1 MVELGAAHS
10 RLPTGRSAHLDS
22 FVRDHLPAAADWPRL
37 DFSAL
42 PALASYPPQ
51 INAAAELLDRHVREG
66 HGARPAIWFEGQTIT
81 YADLLAWTN
90 RIAHVLVD
98 DLGVVP
104 GNRVLLRGFNSPSMV
119 AAWLAVLK
127 AGGVVV
133 TTMPLLRARELEEVI
148 QKARV
153 NVALCDG
160 RLLEELR
167 LADQRLGELSGAPR
181 PRIVLFGPEADAASL
196 ESMTAHK
203 SDAFANVDTAADDPC
218 LIGFTSGT
226 TGKPKGAVDFHRDLL
241 AICDT
246 FEAEVLAPS
255 PDDVFAGSPPI
266 AFTYGLGGLL
276 TFPFRVGASTALLE
290 KVSPQAVLEM
300 VQAARVTTLFTS
312 PTMFRS
318 LVDLVPDFDLSALK
332 DCVSA
337 GEPLPLPT
345 YQAWERATGLKII
358 DGLGST
364 ELLHIFISAARD
376 DILPGAT
383 GKVVPGYEARVV
395 DAAGRPLPAGEV
407 GLLAVRGPTGCRYLD
422 DPERQRGYVR
432 DGWNYTGDAYKQD
445 ERGYFW
451 FQARADD
458 MIISAGYNIAGIEI
472 ENVLLDHPKV
482 RECGVIGAPDP
493 ERGHIV
499 KAFVVLRDPSEAGQ
513 HMVRELQDFVKREI
527 APYKYPRAIEFV
539 AELPRTETGKLQR
552 YRLRAS
558 PSGADTGS
566 GG

>member
-1 MVELGAAHS
+1 MVELGASHS
-10 RLPTGRSAHLDS
+10 RLPTGRSAHADTY
-22 FVRDHLPAAADWPRL
+22 VRDHLPSTNDWPRL
-37 DFSAL
+37 DYSSLAAY
-42 PALASYPPQ
+42 PAQ
-51 INAAAELLDRHVREG
+51 INAAAELLDRHIRDGRAE
-66 HGARPAIWFEGQTIT
+66 RPALWFEGQTTT
-81 YADLLAWTN
+81 YADLLTWAN
-90 RIAHVLVD
+90 RLARVLTQ

-127 AGGVVV
+127 TGAVVV
-133 TTMPLLRARELEEVI
+133 TTMPLLRARELAEVI
-148 QKARV
+148 EKARV

-160 RLLEELR
+160 RLVEEMRLADLR
-167 LADQRLGELSGAPR
+167 LAELPDAPR
-181 PRIVLFGPEADAASL
+181 PRMVAFGPESGATSL
-196 ESMTAHK
+196 ESMMDGKPDDFT
-203 SDAFANVDTAADDPC
+203 NVDTAADDPC
-218 LIGFTSGT
+218 LIAFTSGT
-226 TGKPKGAVDFHRDLL
+226 TGKPKGAVHFHRDVL

-246 FEAEVLAPS
+246 FGAKVLKPS
-255 PDDVFAGSPPI
+255 PGDVFAGSPPL

-276 TFPFRVGASTALLE
+276 TFPFRVGASTALIE
-290 KVSPQAVLEM
+290 KVSPAALLQT
-300 VQAARVTTLFTS
+300 VQDAKVTTLFTS

-318 LVDLVPDFDLSALK
+318 LVDLATGFDLSTLK

-345 YQAWERATGLKII
+345 YQVWERATGLKII

-364 ELLHIFISAARD
+364 ELLHIFITAARED
-376 DILPGAT
+376 VVPGAT

-395 DAAGRPLPAGEV
+395 DEDGNPLPAGEV

-422 DPERQRGYVR
+422 DPERQRVYVR
-432 DGWNYTGDAYKQD
+432 NGWNYTGDAYKHD

-472 ENVLLDHPKV
+472 ETVLLDHPRV
-482 RECGVIGAPDP
+482 RECGVVGVPDQ

-499 KAFVVLRDPSEAGQ
+499 KAFVVLRDPSEAGPE
-513 HMVRELQDFVKREI
+513 MAVELQDFVKREI

-539 AELPRTETGKLQR
+539 EVLPRTETGKLQR
-552 YRLRAS
+552 YKLR
-558 PSGADTGS
+558 
-566 GG
+566 GGGN